1 MAKITNQPFDSYLP
15 LVDNLAAAI
24 VAAVEWQNALNQVT
38 SKRRVASLRAKQ
50 LQQRYHELLDGVNL
64 LSGVLPHCMAE
75 AVSVLAALAEPD
87 EQTLLPLY
95 QSGLAVHTSL
105 YQSFANFYSLC
116 DEVTDEKVMEALEF
130 RLESALAEAGDDA
143 LIFHSDL
150 RDEYFRQL
158 VNDSFA
164 PWIG

>member
-24 VAAVEWQNALNQVT
+24 VAAVEWQNVLNQVT
-38 SKRRVASLRAKQ
+38 GKRRVASLRAKQ

-64 LSGVLPHCMAE
+64 LSGVLPPCMAE
-75 AVSVLAALAEPD
+75 TISVLAALGEPD
-87 EQTLLPLY
+87 EQTLSPLY
-95 QSGLAVHTSL
+95 QSGLAVHANL
-105 YQSFANFYSLC
+105 YQSFANFYSLY
-116 DEVTDEKVMEALEF
+116 DEVTDEKVMDALEF
-130 RLESALAEAGDDA
+130 RLDSALAEAGDDA
-143 LIFHSDL
+143 LVFHSDL

-164 PWIG
+164 PWID